1 MRNFLAGAVLCA
13 LLPVPAFAQALQFD
27 TPQEPAAAAAAPQSA
42 PKASPLGWL
51 AHKPATMMDLG
62 LFSLTQT
69 AEKAAR
75 LMPDI
80 GAVIAEY
87 SPQKEQILLSFA
99 SQSAY
104 SEANCEFVARK
115 VRDQMFPQRNDPAF
129 LGDMLQLPFMSAG
142 SSAADVPQGLGQALV
157 TGVIY
162 VVYQSGGMCTLPLL
176 GEKAAFWTDPNAKP
190 APQPAPPVAATPNG
204 AKDAAKAP
212 RKAEKSPK

>member
-27 TPQEPAAAAAAPQSA
+27 APKEAAAAAVPQAA

-51 AHKPATMMDLG
+51 AEKPATMMDLG

-115 VRDQMFPQRNDPAF
+115 VRDQMFPQRNDPA
-129 LGDMLQLPFMSAG
+129 LLADMLQLPFMSAG
-142 SSAADVPQGLGQALV
+142 AGALDAPQGIGHALAS
-157 TGVIY
+157 GLIY
-162 VVYQSGGMCTLPLL
+162 VVYQSGGMCTLPLI
-176 GEKAAFWTDPNAKP
+176 GDKAAFWTDPNAKP
-190 APQPAPPVAATPNG
+190 APQPAPPAATAPEG